1 MKQNVCCAVK
11 CTKSCHLKTFLL
23 KSNYRSGVTTDNAFE
38 GIFGSL
44 ICKVGGL
51 WSAEHLPRIEH
62 SSR

>member
-1 MKQNVCCAVK
+1 MYKKLSFKNLSFK
-11 CTKSCHLKTFLL
+11 

-44 ICKVGGL
+44 TCKVGGL